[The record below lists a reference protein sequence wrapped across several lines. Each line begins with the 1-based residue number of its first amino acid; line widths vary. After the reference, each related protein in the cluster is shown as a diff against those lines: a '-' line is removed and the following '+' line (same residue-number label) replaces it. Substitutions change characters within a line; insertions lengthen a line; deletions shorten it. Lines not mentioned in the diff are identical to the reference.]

1 MRRAYPLLC
10 PLVFALTPLE
20 TGLECPEEDELE
32 PEAEVEE
39 APWALIEAA
48 CLKQNTKSLLL
59 RYFRQKN

>member
-48 CLKQNTKSLLL
+48 CLKQNKKSL
-59 RYFRQKN
+59 